1 MTLLSKEL
9 LKNSGRL
16 MQYRPEIGHA
26 LANFADAAVLS
37 FKYRFAQFQQVPA
50 GSDYLS
56 FRSILHKSLQGI
68 FVYIGER

>member
-1 MTLLSKEL
+1 
-9 LKNSGRL
+9 

-26 LANFADAAVLS
+26 LANFADAAILS
-37 FKYRFAQFQQVPA
+37 FKYRFAHFQQVPA

-68 FVYIGER
+68 FFTLVRDSLCFEPIQL